1 MNIWSEYFFV
11 SRRTSTGSNLA
22 IYVPKHDDDD
32 VEDILL
38 EYIATGQAE
47 AVRELA
53 KDPSKMLHLLNNWD
67 AVKKS
72 AQTFLANHN
81 AAEEH
86 GRNCLLK

>member
-1 MNIWSEYFFV
+1 MNIWSGFSFV

-53 KDPSKMLHLLNNWD
+53 KDSSKMLHLLNNWD

-86 GRNCLLK
+86 GKNSLLK